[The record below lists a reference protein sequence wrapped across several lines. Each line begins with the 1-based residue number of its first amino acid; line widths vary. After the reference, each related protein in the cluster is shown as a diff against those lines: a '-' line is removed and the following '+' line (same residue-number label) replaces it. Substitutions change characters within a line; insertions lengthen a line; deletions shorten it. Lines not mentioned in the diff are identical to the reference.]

1 MCCSVTLLANYA
13 LGWNVL
19 VSGGV
24 GVVPAGEIQVGR
36 GAGGLHSYQLVTQ
49 FSPICQFTLESM
61 GDNNINIFTLSY
73 T

>member
-1 MCCSVTLLANYA
+1 MSE
-13 LGWNVL
+13 
-19 VSGGV
+19 GV

-49 FSPICQFTLESM
+49 FSPICQFTLETGGI
-61 GDNNINIFTLSY
+61 GDNNLNIFTLSY